1 MGCAVGNFV
10 VWVNIFD
17 ESVRAFHCCHVCNC
31 GNGSVYVC
39 DVGVCYDCEACCV
52 QVCDHGS

>member
-1 MGCAVGNFV
+1 MGCAVGNSV

-52 QVCDHGS
+52 